1 MPYLCAAQLLSLR
14 GLVFRFLS
22 VAVG

>member
-1 MPYLCAAQLLSLR
+1 MPYLGAAQLLSLR